1 MGAMTAEIQLDI
13 SEAFVERSSE
23 PVLVVPKL
31 AGDVWSRKKAEKII
45 RSAGS
50 VALGDH
56 SESREQRA
64 SGEYAT
70 LADAID
76 AASLGEASARQ
87 SVKMNVKTDVVERTI
102 KAGHV
107 MRVGYSATESGKI
120 QQYGQY
126 MDDVYTNSLCYV
138 SDMPS
143 MRARAEAETRNGSR
157 IEDYYRRGFLDDYCF
172 VVISR
177 CADYMSEKEMEKA
190 GFFTDTM
197 SCALQVTTVE
207 DGELTT
213 ESAFVAGVSEPG
225 DVRHDAQTIVRLG
238 QSLGVDFEGKSSVE
252 IIDTPLLV
260 RKNQMKNGV
269 IDLVQRYDEAAGG
282 TFFGESKPH
291 QDYQKY
297 AQTCRNR
304 EMKLEPIV
312 DDIVDTLLSE
322 TDSFSTPLD
331 ATRRLHVLSQHSMVD
346 EAIRDPSIDS
356 RVFGRQSAV
365 YINEARQHYSQ
376 GYIDQVEQA
385 RGKAQLTAVSSSC
398 PNGGSSTSKSD
409 TIFGENNFLGDNPLF
424 PKTDEDKYGSLE
436 FTCRKGHANTRPRNK
451 LIERCKTCKESVRC

>member
-1 MGAMTAEIQLDI
+1 MGAMTAEVQLDI
-13 SEAFVERSSE
+13 SEAFVECLPE
-23 PVLVVPKL
+23 PVLVVPEL
-31 AGDVWSRKKAEKII
+31 AGDIWSRKKAERII
-45 RSAGS
+45 RFAGS
-50 VALGDH
+50 VALGDN
-56 SESREQRA
+56 SESRERRA

-87 SVKMNVKTDVVERTI
+87 SVEMNVKTDVVERTI

-126 MDDVYTNSLCYV
+126 MDDVYANSLRYA
-138 SDMPS
+138 SDMPG

-157 IEDYYRRGFLDDYCF
+157 IEDYYRSGALDDYCF

-177 CADYMSEKEMEKA
+177 CADDMSEKEMGKA

-225 DVRHDAQTIVRLG
+225 DVRHDEQTVVKLG
-238 QSLGVDFEGKSSVE
+238 RSLGVDFEGKSSVE

-260 RKNQMKNGV
+260 HKNQMQNGV

-282 TFFGESKPH
+282 TFFGESKPS

-304 EMKLEPIV
+304 ETKLEPIV

-322 TDSFSTPLD
+322 AGSFSTPLD
-331 ATRRLHVLSQHSMVD
+331 ATRRLHVLSQRNMVD
-346 EAIRDPSIDS
+346 EAILNPSIDS
-356 RVFGRQSAV
+356 RVFGCESAA
-365 YINEARQHYSQ
+365 YINEARQHYSL
-376 GYIDQVEQA
+376 GDVYQVEQA

-398 PNGGSSTSKSD
+398 PNGGSSPPKSD
-409 TIFGENNFLGDNPLF
+409 MIFGENNFLSGNSLLS
-424 PKTDEDKYGSLE
+424 KAGEDKYGSLE
-436 FTCRKGHANTRPRNK
+436 FTCRKGHTNTRPRNK